1 MIVSIIAA
9 RLVSKPHGRL
19 FGQQPDSNLLAK
31 VIRSLF
37 GRKSVENRIAWSKT
51 VSRCVGIFQQG
62 RSDWAGTSIG
72 FRPV

>member
-9 RLVSKPHGRL
+9 QPVSKLHGRL
-19 FGQQPDSNLLAK
+19 FGRQWESNLLAK
-31 VIRSLF
+31 VISSVF
-37 GRKSVENRIAWSKT
+37 GLKFVENRIAWSKT

-72 FRPV
+72 F